1 MTPLFFLFDISP
13 VTCCIVV
20 AFWVIVFLVL
30 GIKDASRKGYQ
41 KKHHHEWTTDDWQDF
56 LKDVQKRLDEI
67 DRK

>member
-1 MTPLFFLFDISP
+1 MTPLFFLFDIIP

-41 KKHHHEWTTDDWQDF
+41 KKHQHEWTTDDWQDF